1 VLNDNFMKKVL
12 LVILLLVTTFMVIR
26 GQIGDYYDIAK
37 NNMYHYEPPRRDY
50 VIVIDYRKNLLEN
63 RLYVIDMKTGENVI
77 VSRVSHAFKSG
88 IMYPTFYSNKN
99 GSNMSSKGNFIT
111 RGSTISPKY
120 GYAMIIDGMDKGINT
135 NAKNRAIIFHSDK
148 NMPTKWSRG
157 CFATPEETN
166 KKIIDLTKNGC
177 LVIVLT

>member
-1 VLNDNFMKKVL
+1 MLNNDIMKKVL
-12 LVILLLVTTFMVIR
+12 LVILLLITTFMVIR

-88 IMYPTFYSNKN
+88 VMYPTFFSNKN

-111 RGSTISPKY
+111 KNSTISPKY
-120 GYAMIIDGMDKGINT
+120 GYAMIINGVDKGINT
-135 NAKNRAIIFHSDK
+135 NARDRAIIFHSDK

-166 KKIIDLTKNGC
+166 KKIINLTKNGC